1 MNIYPAIDLIH
12 GKVVRLK
19 HGDFYQMTVYSDDPV
34 QVARSFMEQGA
45 EYLHVVDLDGAREG
59 EPEND
64 AIIARIIAE
73 SGLKVEVGGGIREK
87 DTIEKY
93 LSMGAHQVILGTAAL
108 ENGDFLH
115 DAVDTYGEKIVVGV
129 DVKDGFVAV
138 KGWQELSDMRLDTFF
153 QDLSAIGV
161 GRIICTDI
169 SRDGGMMGSNQD
181 LYRELVEE
189 YPVRITASGGVTT
202 LADIRALQSIAVEG
216 AIIGKALYTGDIILS
231 EAISLAKGDGR

>member
-1 MNIYPAIDLIH
+1 MNIYPAIDLIE
-12 GKVVRLK
+12 GKAVRLV
-19 HGDFYQMTVYSDDPV
+19 HGDFDRMTVYSDDPV

-45 EYLHVVDLDGAREG
+45 QYLHVVDLDGAREG

-64 AIIARIIAE
+64 DLIARIIAE
-73 SGLKVEVGGGIREK
+73 SGLKVEVGGGIRDKE
-87 DTIEKY
+87 TIEKY
-93 LSMGAHQVILGTAAL
+93 LNMGAYQVILGTAAL

-129 DVKDGFVAV
+129 DIKDGFVAV
-138 KGWQELSDMRLDTFF
+138 KGWQEVSDMRLDTFL

-181 LYRELVEE
+181 LYRALVEE

-202 LADIRALQSIAVEG
+202 LDDIRALRLIGVEG
-216 AIIGKALYTGDIILS
+216 AIIGKALYTGGIDLAA
-231 EAISLAKGDGR
+231 AIHFAKGDA

>member
-1 MNIYPAIDLIH
+1 MNIYPAIDLIE
-12 GKVVRLK
+12 GKAVRLV
-19 HGDFYQMTVYSDDPV
+19 HGDFDRMTVYSDDPV

-45 EYLHVVDLDGAREG
+45 QYLHVVDLDGAREG

-64 AIIARIIAE
+64 DLIARIIAE
-73 SGLKVEVGGGIREK
+73 SGLKVEVGGGIRDKE
-87 DTIEKY
+87 TIEKY
-93 LSMGAHQVILGTAAL
+93 LDMGAYQVILGTAAL

-129 DVKDGFVAV
+129 DIKDGFVAV
-138 KGWQELSDMRLDTFF
+138 KGWQEVSDMRLDTFL

-181 LYRELVEE
+181 LYRALVEE

-202 LADIRALQSIAVEG
+202 LDDIRALRLIGVEG
-216 AIIGKALYTGDIILS
+216 AIIGKALYTGGIDLAA
-231 EAISLAKGDGR
+231 AIHLAKGDA